1 MNVTTVVEG
10 SPRQFICRTSSSNP
24 RPIVVWKIDG
34 QIISADFNPLEE
46 RGEFDGSIVQLVK
59 TIGLDKQLKDYHTK
73 ILSCEAKNPETD
85 HVVDDSTILNI
96 IC

>member
-10 SPRQFICRTSSSNP
+10 SPRQFICRTSASHP
-24 RPIVVWKIDG
+24 RPIV
-34 QIISADFNPLEE
+34 SADFNPLEE